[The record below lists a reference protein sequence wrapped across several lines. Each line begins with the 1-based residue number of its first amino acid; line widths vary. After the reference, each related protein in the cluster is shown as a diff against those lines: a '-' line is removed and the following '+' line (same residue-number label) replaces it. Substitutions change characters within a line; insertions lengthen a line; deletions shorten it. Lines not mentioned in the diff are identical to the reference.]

1 MPAAC
6 YAEAT
11 EARAEN
17 QVPPRVGQYPGRR
30 DLSVLELFASSSIW
44 GEGTSDPGFGILVAG
59 LNAISAL
66 SSIRAYPLWGSLEGA
81 RIARGAPSATRPSRK
96 KATQHQPLR

>member
-44 GEGTSDPGFGILVAG
+44 AGGDFGPWFRDTG
-59 LNAISAL
+59 RWPERD
-66 SSIRAYPLWGSLEGA
+66 IRAVVHQGVPALG
-81 RIARGAPSATRPSRK
+81 IARGSPYRAGSAISHPTI
-96 KATQHQPLR
+96 A